1 MEADERVTEE
11 DLRQA
16 ARHCFACGNLNPKG
30 LQLRFRLEDGEA
42 VAEFT
47 PDIHHQGYPGFTHG
61 GVVAAVLDEAMGWAV
76 YSRGV
81 WAMTARMQMR
91 FRDSVPL
98 LEPLQVR
105 ASITRSRS
113 RLVNA
118 RAELRHRDGRLL
130 VEAEGSFLRVPE
142 SRQEELAKAYRR
154 VLGKSETQT

>member
-1 MEADERVTEE
+1 MEADERVEE

-16 ARHCFACGNLNPKG
+16 SRHCFACGSLNPKG

-76 YSRGV
+76 YGQGV
-81 WAMTARMQMR
+81 WAMTAKMEMR

-98 LEPLQVR
+98 LEPLVVR
-105 ASITRSRS
+105 GSVIRSRR

-130 VEAEGSFLRVPE
+130 VEAEGAFLRVPE
-142 SRQEELAKAYRR
+142 SRQEELAEAYRR
-154 VLGKSETQT
+154 VLQLKDSQT